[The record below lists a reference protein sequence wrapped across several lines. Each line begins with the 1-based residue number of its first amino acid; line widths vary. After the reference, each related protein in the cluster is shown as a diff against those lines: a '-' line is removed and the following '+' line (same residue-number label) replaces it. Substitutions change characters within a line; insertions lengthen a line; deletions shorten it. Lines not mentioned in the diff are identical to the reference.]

1 MDWLNPSTFS
11 VSPWVAPGNPW
22 ATPASPEPAYRPDFA
37 DDEALKQAY
46 GIALGKG
53 LKAFDAGMEL
63 FNQELPKALWASLN
77 WVGDPV
83 VIAACDS
90 YKQTLSKLQKPLDKE
105 QLLAKILAF
114 YEATADEPKE
124 QLNSLKLYAEVS
136 GFIGK
141 VDINASTNISN
152 TTNNNLMKITLV
164 KAEHKDA
171 PRDIAPN
178 IKSKIQNEEMPLI
191 PLKLVGGTSR

>member
-11 VSPWVAPGNPW
+11 VTPPNPW
-22 ATPASPEPAYRPDFA
+22 ATPAEPTKPFRPDWA
-37 DDEALKQAY
+37 DDEALKQAF

-53 LKAFDAGMEL
+53 AKAFDAGMEL
-63 FNQELPKALWASLN
+63 FNSELPKALWASLN

-83 VIAACDS
+83 VIAASDS
-90 YKQTLSKLQKPLDKE
+90 YKATMVKLQKPLDKE
-105 QLLAKILAF
+105 QLLAKILDF
-114 YEATADEPKE
+114 YEATAEDPKE

-136 GFIGK
+136 GFTGK
-141 VDINASTNISN
+141 IDINASTNISN

-164 KAEHKDA
+164 KADHKDA
-171 PRDIAPN
+171 PRDITLN